1 MPMMTTIRA
10 ATSLFLMALTLMAL
24 TMQVMAEPDIPALPY
39 GASSME
45 SEGPRQGIHVLP
57 LGATRRAM
65 GEWQLENQQQVE
77 GQLWRRTWQLP
88 RTTETRDFHQLMLD
102 YWAKRGARLLFHC
115 KERSCGS
122 SNHWAN
128 QVFDVKQLYA
138 PDDQQFYSALQ
149 WNDADAKHYIA
160 LYSVERAN
168 RRRYSH
174 LLWIEAEPT
183 RDALPVGVAMTELA
197 GGGPVFIADGLTPE
211 QKSVWLDGLQSL
223 LAEQADWSLVIVGH
237 HYGEGTLDAL
247 KRRSEDSAAE
257 WQQALVEAGVPE
269 ARLRNFGVGPLAQQ
283 PGTPRNNGVVLFRL
297 P

>member
-1 MPMMTTIRA
+1 MTMITIRA
-10 ATSLFLMALTLMAL
+10 AISVFLLTLIAPVSADP
-24 TMQVMAEPDIPALPY
+24 QVPDLPF
-39 GASSME
+39 GTE
-45 SEGPRQGIHVLP
+45 EIEFDGPEKGIHVLP

-65 GEWQLENQQQVE
+65 GEWQLEDQRQVE

-88 RTTETRDFHQLMLD
+88 RTTEARSFHQLLLD
-102 YWAKRGARLLFHC
+102 HWAGQGARLLFHC

-149 WNDADAKHYIA
+149 WSDAKIDHFIA

-174 LLWIEAEPT
+174 LVWIESDAAPQ
-183 RDALPVGVAMTELA
+183 ALPAGVGLTELA
-197 GGGPVFIADGLTPE
+197 VGEPVFIPNSVTAE
-211 QKSVWLDGLQSL
+211 QKTVWLNGLQSM
-223 LAEQADWSLVIVGH
+223 LAEQADWQLVIVGH
-237 HYGEGTLDAL
+237 AYGDATLDSL
-247 KRRSEDSAAE
+247 KRSSGDTASAWE
-257 WQQALVEAGVPE
+257 QALIKLGVPQ
-269 ARLRNFGVGPLAQQ
+269 ARLRSFGLGPLAQQ
-283 PGTPRNNGVVLFRL
+283 PGTPRSNGVILFRL